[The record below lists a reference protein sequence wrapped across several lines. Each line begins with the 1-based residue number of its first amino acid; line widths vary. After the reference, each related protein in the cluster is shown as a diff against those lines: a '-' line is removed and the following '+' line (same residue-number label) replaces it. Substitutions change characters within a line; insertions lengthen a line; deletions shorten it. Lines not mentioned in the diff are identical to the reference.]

1 MNFIFG
7 IILIL
12 LGISPVLNHEIHP
25 VTGITLNFGETA
37 AMIGMLLILFPII
50 KSFYTKPLSEAIES
64 RTGELEST
72 FTAAENLK
80 ADMANLRSE
89 YEAKLAATEAQAR
102 ETINAQLREAQSV
115 RATLMAEANQ
125 KAEALVNNAQAEI
138 TSERV
143 RLLSELRLH
152 VTDLALSAA
161 ERVVG
166 ENMDNERNRRIVD
179 DFIASSQMPAPLP
192 PTTANVSPTPAGV
205 SSQTIAPTIS
215 PSAL

>member
-1 MNFIFG
+1 MNFLIG
-7 IILIL
+7 IILL
-12 LGISPVLNHEIHP
+12 VVGVAVPQVNQEIHP
-25 VTGITLNFGETA
+25 VNGITLNFGETL
-37 AMIGMLLILFPII
+37 AMIGILLILFPII
-50 KSFYTKPLSEAIES
+50 KLFYTKPLSEAIES

-80 ADMANLRSE
+80 TDMANLRAE
-89 YEAKLAATEAQAR
+89 YEAKLASTEAQAR

-125 KAEALVNNAQAEI
+125 KAEALVNNAQAEVAA
-138 TSERV
+138 ERT

-152 VTDLALSAA
+152 VTDLALAAA

-166 ENMDNERNRRIVD
+166 ENMDNDRNRRIVD

-192 PTTANVSPTPAGV
+192 PTTANVAPTPAGV
-205 SSQTIAPTIS
+205 SSQG
-215 PSAL
+215 AL